1 MSSNGF
7 SPYTVPYS
15 GVVGTANFVPGAAA
29 HPPAPQDKN
38 SQGGF
43 QLPVVAG
50 DSVAADT
57 NRSKV
62 AAGVAGGPPKDAIP
76 AQFALAGAAAA
87 SGGIAIVPGGLRAG
101 GLPSASDV
109 CAASGIGQLSGQS
122 SSQNKEVPKAF
133 KLNNKNRSPFGND
146 GQCDY
151 EGIPL
156 SPTLMTMSAQR
167 RADRTLPVLAQELE
181 AVKSENQRL
190 RDSNRCLES
199 NVSGAN
205 MLRQLVVNLQNSNQ
219 QLQIQVKSLF
229 MQMQSLQQQAQSFAR
244 HRDNLQARLHNAD
257 LSLEELTDLIVRLQS
272 VIRRIDPDIFVT
284 FPVEVQETLSAIHE
298 EWKYQEYC
306 KIFQPQHGDNSSG
319 HSIAQPQNVVHDQP
333 NRSIA
338 GSSDP
343 YDNISSAGS
352 GNSSSDS
359 SGNGVFNAGD
369 ISATDSD
376 SDSASSA
383 GATSND
389 NSNNDNSNND
399 LLSQLFP
406 GLTLGGLNIMSP
418 GHQTPQIA
426 QATESIL
433 EPFNSETPS
442 SIGTPRTIYSPSTP
456 DTAQRAHAAQGP
468 QTPQAAQA
476 AQSVQDVE
484 SPETTR
490 GMLTPDTVD
499 SDTHDTHDTHDTPE
513 H

>member
-1 MSSNGF
+1 
-7 SPYTVPYS
+7 
-15 GVVGTANFVPGAAA
+15 
-29 HPPAPQDKN
+29 
-38 SQGGF
+38 
-43 QLPVVAG
+43 
-50 DSVAADT
+50 
-57 NRSKV
+57 
-62 AAGVAGGPPKDAIP
+62 
-76 AQFALAGAAAA
+76 
-87 SGGIAIVPGGLRAG
+87 
-101 GLPSASDV
+101 
-109 CAASGIGQLSGQS
+109 
-122 SSQNKEVPKAF
+122 
-133 KLNNKNRSPFGND
+133 
-146 GQCDY
+146 
-151 EGIPL
+151 
-156 SPTLMTMSAQR
+156 
-167 RADRTLPVLAQELE
+167 
-181 AVKSENQRL
+181 
-190 RDSNRCLES
+190 
-199 NVSGAN
+199 
-205 MLRQLVVNLQNSNQ
+205 MLRQLVINLQNSNQ

-319 HSIAQPQNVVHDQP
+319 NSIAQPQNAVHDQP
-333 NRSIA
+333 NRSI
-338 GSSDP
+338 GGFSDP

-352 GNSSSDS
+352 GNISSDS

-389 NSNNDNSNND
+389 NPNND

-456 DTAQRAHAAQGP
+456 DTAQRAHTAQAP
-468 QTPQAAQA
+468 QTPQTAQA

-484 SPETTR
+484 SPETTQ
-490 GMLTPDTVD
+490 GMLTPDTVH
-499 SDTHDTHDTHDTPE
+499 SDTHDTHDTPE